1 MEEFWNAIKER
12 FEKLRE
18 TWNGLNLNQKVVIAG
33 ALLLVI
39 AAVGVSSATVMQTQ
53 YEPLYTDLKTS
64 DAASMTAKL
73 TELGIPYELAD
84 NGTTINVPTEQ
95 KYEARLQLASSGL
108 PAGVAGLE
116 LFNTTNFGETETDK
130 QVKYQMA
137 LEGELTR
144 TIESMDK
151 VDSAEVN
158 LALPEESLFTE
169 SQQQPTASILIRP
182 KAGGQLSDKEV
193 QSITHLVANSIEGL
207 NVENVTIADTSG
219 NLLSTGLPSDF
230 ITSMVDLTE
239 HQLAMKRQFE
249 KQLQQSIQSML
260 EQIYG
265 AGKAI
270 VRVNAELNFDEKTTK
285 TEKYGPGSYVESEK
299 ITEKTSTNSAGATG
313 GTPGTDTNIPN
324 YQEGANSDTGTS
336 SSEESEKIRNYLVD
350 KEVTDQK
357 YAPGDPKRLTVT
369 VIVDKSL
376 DEQQKDEI
384 KQAVETAVGIDRD
397 NPDSTLKRT
406 VSVTSMKFTASPKT
420 LAETTDISGMVSQY
434 WWLVLILIFLLAGF
448 AVWMALRG
456 GNYTKQPR

>member
-1 MEEFWNAIKER
+1 
-12 FEKLRE
+12 
-18 TWNGLNLNQKVVIAG
+18 
-33 ALLLVI
+33 
-39 AAVGVSSATVMQTQ
+39 
-53 YEPLYTDLKTS
+53 
-64 DAASMTAKL
+64 
-73 TELGIPYELAD
+73 
-84 NGTTINVPTEQ
+84 
-95 KYEARLQLASSGL
+95 
-108 PAGVAGLE
+108 
-116 LFNTTNFGETETDK
+116 
-130 QVKYQMA
+130 
-137 LEGELTR
+137 
-144 TIESMDK
+144 
-151 VDSAEVN
+151 
-158 LALPEESLFTE
+158 
-169 SQQQPTASILIRP
+169 
-182 KAGGQLSDKEV
+182 AGGQLSDKEV

-299 ITEKTSTNSAGATG
+299 ITEKTSTNSAGTTG

-350 KEVTDQK
+350 KEVTDLK

-397 NPDSTLKRT
+397 NPDSALKRT

-456 GNYTKQPR
+456 SNSGKQSRGFEALVGDDIKIEDLLERELSPEEKERKKIREEIEKLIDKSPEDAANMLRTWLLDERR